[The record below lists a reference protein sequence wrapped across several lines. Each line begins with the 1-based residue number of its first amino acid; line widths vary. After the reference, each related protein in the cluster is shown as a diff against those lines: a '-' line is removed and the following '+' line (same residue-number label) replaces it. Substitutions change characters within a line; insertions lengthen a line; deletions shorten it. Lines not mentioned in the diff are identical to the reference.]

1 MAIEPILKMSN
12 VQASYGNIQALHG
25 VSLEVYPN
33 EVVCLIG
40 SNGAGKTTTLMN
52 IMGVVRP
59 TSGEIIFDGKELRN
73 LSTPRIVSMGI
84 SCVPEGRRIFPRLTV
99 EENLQMGG
107 YTQAGNNQLLE
118 EKINWVYELFPI
130 LKERRLQ
137 MGGTL
142 SGGQQQMLAVG
153 RGLMANPRLLLLDE
167 PSLGLAPLLVEQ
179 VLGAVTQIQKEG
191 VTVLL
196 VEQNALAALEISDRG
211 YVLENGSVVLT
222 GEASVLISNETVRKS
237 YLGEE

>member
-1 MAIEPILKMSN
+1 MLRLTDVA
-12 VQASYGNIQALHG
+12 AAYGSIKALHG
-25 VSLEVYPN
+25 VSLEVQPG

-40 SNGAGKTTTLMN
+40 SNGAGKTTTLMS

-59 TSGEIIFDGKELRN
+59 TAGEIAFAGRRLN
-73 LSTPRIVSMGI
+73 GLSTPRIVSLGI
-84 SCVPEGRRIFPRLTV
+84 SCVPEGRHIFPKLSV
-99 EENLQMGG
+99 EENLEMGA
-107 YTQAGNNQLLE
+107 YTQRRNKAQTA
-118 EKINWVYELFPI
+118 EKMAWVYELFPI
-130 LKERRLQ
+130 LRERRHQ
-137 MGGTL
+137 AGGTL

-179 VLGAVTQIQKEG
+179 VLGAVAKIKKEG

-211 YVLENGSVVLT
+211 YVLENGRIVLMDQASALSANESVQRT
-222 GEASVLISNETVRKS
+222 
-237 YLGEE
+237 YLGKE

>member
-1 MAIEPILKMSN
+1 MGAEPLLKLTN
-12 VQASYGNIQALHG
+12 VKSCYGNIQALHG
-25 VSLEVYPN
+25 ISLEVYPN

-59 TSGEIIFDGKELRN
+59 TCGDIVFDGKRLN
-73 LSTPRIVSMGI
+73 GVATPRIVSMGI

-99 EENLQMGG
+99 EENLQMGA
-107 YTQAGNNQLLE
+107 YTQGANARL
-118 EKINWVYELFPI
+118 IDDTMAWVYELFPI

-153 RGLMANPRLLLLDE
+153 RGLMAKPRIMLLDE

-179 VLGAVTQIQKEG
+179 VLGAVTRIKQEG

-196 VEQNALAALEISDRG
+196 VEQNALAALEISERG
-211 YVLENGSVVLT
+211 YVLENGNVVLT
-222 GEASVLISNETVRKS
+222 DKAPALIDNETVRKS
-237 YLGEE
+237 YLGQE

>member
-1 MAIEPILKMSN
+1 
-12 VQASYGNIQALHG
+12 
-25 VSLEVYPN
+25 
-33 EVVCLIG
+33 
-40 SNGAGKTTTLMN
+40 
-52 IMGVVRP
+52 
-59 TSGEIIFDGKELRN
+59 
-73 LSTPRIVSMGI
+73 
-84 SCVPEGRRIFPRLTV
+84 
-99 EENLQMGG
+99 
-107 YTQAGNNQLLE
+107 
-118 EKINWVYELFPI
+118 
-130 LKERRLQ
+130 
-137 MGGTL
+137 
-142 SGGQQQMLAVG
+142 MLAVG

>member
-1 MAIEPILKMSN
+1 MSTEPLLRLTDVS
-12 VQASYGNIQALHG
+12 ASYGSIKALHG
-25 VSLEVYPN
+25 VSLEVFPG

-40 SNGAGKTTTLMN
+40 SNGAGKTTTLMS

-59 TSGEIIFDGKELRN
+59 NGGEITFDGQKLN
-73 LSTPRIVSMGI
+73 GLPTPRIVSRGI
-84 SCVPEGRRIFPRLTV
+84 SCVPEGRRIFPKLTV
-99 EENLQMGG
+99 EENLQMGAF
-107 YTQAGNNQLLE
+107 TQRKNKGVMA
-118 EKINWVYELFPI
+118 EKMDWVYQLFPI

-137 MGGTL
+137 AGGTL

-153 RGLMANPRLLLLDE
+153 RGLMANPRILLLDE

-179 VLGAVTQIQKEG
+179 VLGAVLAIKKQG

-211 YVLENGSVVLT
+211 YVLENGRIVLMDEAPALIANESVQR
-222 GEASVLISNETVRKS
+222 A
-237 YLGEE
+237 YLGKE

>member
-1 MAIEPILKMSN
+1 MGAEPLLKLTDIKSC
-12 VQASYGNIQALHG
+12 YGNIQALHG
-25 VSLEVYPN
+25 ISLEVYPN

-59 TSGEIIFDGKELRN
+59 TCGEVLFEGKRLN
-73 LSTPRIVSMGI
+73 GLATPRIVSMGI

-99 EENLQMGG
+99 EENLQMGA
-107 YTQAGNNQLLE
+107 YTRGANKGV
-118 EKINWVYELFPI
+118 IDDTMGWVYELFPI

-153 RGLMANPRLLLLDE
+153 RGLMAKPRIMLLDE

-179 VLGAVTQIQKEG
+179 VLGAVTQIKEQG

-196 VEQNALAALEISDRG
+196 VEQNALAALEISERG
-211 YVLENGSVVLT
+211 YVLENGNVVLT
-222 GEASVLISNETVRKS
+222 DKASALIDNEVVRKS
-237 YLGEE
+237 YLGQE

>member
-1 MAIEPILKMSN
+1 MGAEPLLKLTDVKSC
-12 VQASYGNIQALHG
+12 YGNIQALHG
-25 VSLEVYPN
+25 ISLEVYPN

-59 TSGEIIFDGKELRN
+59 TCGEIVFAGKRLN
-73 LSTPRIVSMGI
+73 GLATPRIVSMGI
-84 SCVPEGRRIFPRLTV
+84 SCVPEGRRIFPALTV
-99 EENLQMGG
+99 EENLQMGA
-107 YTQAGNNQLLE
+107 YTQRGATSEIE
-118 EKINWVYELFPI
+118 ETMSWVYELFPI
-130 LKERRLQ
+130 LKERRTQ

-153 RGLMANPRLLLLDE
+153 RGLMARPRIMLLDE

-179 VLGAVTQIQKEG
+179 VLGAVTRIKQEG

-196 VEQNALAALEISDRG
+196 VEQNALAALEISERG
-211 YVLENGSVVLT
+211 YVLENGNVVLT
-222 GEASVLISNETVRKS
+222 DKASALIDNETVRKS
-237 YLGEE
+237 YLGQE

>member
-1 MAIEPILKMSN
+1 MATEPLLRLTD
-12 VQASYGNIQALHG
+12 VAAAYGSIKALHG
-25 VSLEVYPN
+25 VSLEVQPG

-40 SNGAGKTTTLMN
+40 SNGAGKTTTLMS

-59 TSGEIIFDGKELRN
+59 AGGEITFAGRRLN
-73 LSTPRIVSMGI
+73 GLSTPHIVSLGI
-84 SCVPEGRRIFPRLTV
+84 SCVPEGRHIFPKLSV
-99 EENLQMGG
+99 EENLEMGA
-107 YTQAGNNQLLE
+107 YTQRRNQAQVA
-118 EKINWVYELFPI
+118 EKMAWVYELFPI
-130 LKERRLQ
+130 LQERRHQ
-137 MGGTL
+137 AGGTL

-179 VLGAVTQIQKEG
+179 VLGAVTKIKREG

-211 YVLENGSVVLT
+211 YVLENGRIVLMDQAAALIANESVQHT
-222 GEASVLISNETVRKS
+222 
-237 YLGEE
+237 YLGKE